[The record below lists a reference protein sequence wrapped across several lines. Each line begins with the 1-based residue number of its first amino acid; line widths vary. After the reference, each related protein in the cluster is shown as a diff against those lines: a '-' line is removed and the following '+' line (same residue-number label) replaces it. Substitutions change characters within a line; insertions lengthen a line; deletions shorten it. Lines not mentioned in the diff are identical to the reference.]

1 MINGNAIKY
10 VLLALA
16 VALVSWNFKMVF
28 DTWGTASNHEGRI
41 RVLEQTYAAREIEDK
56 LFQSEMRKS
65 IADVL
70 VTLNDVRIQIARG
83 SPHAR

>member
-1 MINGNAIKY
+1 MAVLAI
-10 VLLALA
+10 ALIT
-16 VALVSWNFKMVF
+16 WNFKMVF
-28 DTWGTASNHEGRI
+28 DTWGTSSNHEGRI

-83 SPHAR
+83 SPHAK

>member
-1 MINGNAIKY
+1 
-10 VLLALA
+10 
-16 VALVSWNFKMVF
+16 
-28 DTWGTASNHEGRI
+28 
-41 RVLEQTYAAREIEDK
+41 LEQTYAAKEIEDK

-83 SPHAR
+83 SPHAK